1 MKSDALP
8 LPIWTSRPAR
18 PVVRLLVTV
27 LMVAAAGWAGW
38 RLWDHYELAPWTRN
52 GRVRANVVQVA
63 PDVSGMVANVAVHDN
78 QSVAA
83 GALLFSVDKARF
95 ELALEQAQAAAE
107 TQRIAISNQRIT
119 LAQAQRESR
128 RNADLGDLISLE
140 AREQSR
146 LKVDQAKG
154 ALQAAEAALRQAQV
168 ALNASTLNLE
178 RTQVRAPTAG
188 LVTNLDLRQGA
199 YASAGH
205 PVMALVDADS
215 IYVEGYF
222 EENKLARIHQGD
234 RVRVTPMGGPAL
246 EGTVESIA
254 AGIADR
260 DRSTST
266 NLLPSVNP
274 TFNWVRL
281 AQRVPVRV
289 KLDQTPSGT
298 RLVAGQTV
306 TVEILETAGTTD
318 ATARTSGSR
327 G

>member
-1 MKSDALP
+1 MKPDALP
-8 LPIWTSRPAR
+8 LPISTSRLAR

-27 LMVAAAGWAGW
+27 LMVAAAAWAGW

-78 QSVAA
+78 QFVAA

-95 ELALEQAQAAAE
+95 ELAREQAHAAVD

-119 LAQAQRESR
+119 LAQAQRESQ
-128 RNADLGDLISLE
+128 RNSNLGDLISLE

-168 ALNASTLNLE
+168 ALNTSTLNLE
-178 RTQVRAPTAG
+178 RAQVRAPTAG

-205 PVMALVDADS
+205 PVMALVDAS
-215 IYVEGYF
+215 SFYVEGYF

-234 RVRVTPMGGPAL
+234 RVRVTPMGGPAI

-260 DRSTST
+260 DRSTSA

-289 KLDQTPSGT
+289 KLDQTSSGT

-306 TVEILETAGTTD
+306 TVEILETARTT
-318 ATARTSGSR
+318 AVTARTSENR

>member
-1 MKSDALP
+1 MKSDALS
-8 LPIWTSRPAR
+8 LSIRTSRLVRPAI
-18 PVVRLLVTV
+18 RLLVTV

-78 QSVAA
+78 QSVGA

-95 ELALEQAQAAAE
+95 ELAREQAQAAVA
-107 TQRIAISNQRIT
+107 TQSIAISNQRIT
-119 LAQAQRESR
+119 LAQAQRESK
-128 RNADLGDLISLE
+128 RNSDLGDLISLE

-168 ALNASTLNLE
+168 TLNTSTLNLE

-188 LVTNLDLRQGA
+188 RVTNLDLREGA

-205 PVMALVDADS
+205 PVMALVDAGS

-234 RVRVTPMGGPAL
+234 RVRVTPMGAAAL
-246 EGTVESIA
+246 EGTVDSIA

-260 DRSTST
+260 DRSTSA

-289 KLDQTPSGT
+289 KLDQSSSGT
-298 RLVAGQTV
+298 PLVAGQTV
-306 TVEILETAGTTD
+306 TVEILETARTTE
-318 ATARTSGSR
+318 ATARISESR

>member
-1 MKSDALP
+1 MKSDASFLP
-8 LPIWTSRPAR
+8 SWAARLGRPA
-18 PVVRLLVTV
+18 VRLSVTV

-38 RLWDHYELAPWTRN
+38 QLWDHYELAPWTRN
-52 GRVRANVVQVA
+52 GRVRANVVQIA
-63 PDVSGMVANVAVHDN
+63 PDVSGMVADVAVQDN

-95 ELALEQAQAAAE
+95 ELAEQQAAAAVA
-107 TQRIAISNQRIT
+107 TQRIAIGNQRIS
-119 LAQAQRESR
+119 LAQAQRESN
-128 RNADLGDLISLE
+128 RNSGLGDLISLE

-154 ALQAAEAALRQAQV
+154 ALQLAEAALRQAQV
-168 ALNASTLNLE
+168 VLNTSRLNLQ
-178 RTQVRAPTAG
+178 RTEVRAPTAG

-205 PVMALVDADS
+205 PVMALVDAGS

-222 EENKLARIHQGD
+222 EENKLARIHSGD
-234 RVRVTPMGGPAL
+234 RVRVTPMGAAAL

-260 DRSTST
+260 DRSTSA

-289 KLDQTPSGT
+289 KLDQVPPMT
-298 RLVAGQTV
+298 RLVSGQTV
-306 TVEILETAGTTD
+306 TVEIREAARTPG
-318 ATARTSGSR
+318 ATARTPESR

>member
-1 MKSDALP
+1 M
-8 LPIWTSRPAR
+8 
-18 PVVRLLVTV
+18 
-27 LMVAAAGWAGW
+27 
-38 RLWDHYELAPWTRN
+38 
-52 GRVRANVVQVA
+52 RANVVQVA

-83 GALLFSVDKARF
+83 GASLFSVDKARF
-95 ELALEQAQAAAE
+95 ELALEQAQAAVA
-107 TQRIAISNQRIT
+107 TQSITISNQRIT
-119 LAQAQRESR
+119 LAQAQRESK
-128 RNADLGDLISLE
+128 RNSDLGDLISLE

-154 ALQAAEAALRQAQV
+154 ALQSAEAALRHAQV
-168 ALNASTLNLE
+168 ALNTSKLNLE
-178 RTQVRAPTAG
+178 RTEVRAPTAG
-188 LVTNLDLRQGA
+188 LVTNLELRKGA

-205 PVMALVDADS
+205 PVMALVDAGS

-234 RVRVTPMGGPAL
+234 RVRVTPMGAAAL

-260 DRSTST
+260 DRSTSA

-289 KLDQTPSGT
+289 KLDQSSSGA

-306 TVEILETAGTTD
+306 TVEILETA
-318 ATARTSGSR
+318 RTSENR